1 MKKILIAAAS
11 FTALSG
17 GLVLAQTQTE
27 TQTNE
32 QDEIQSEIRTS
43 EEEAAQNPPDPR
55 VIAEEL
61 RAKAKRIPRRNLAA
75 ALRAA
80 RDDRDDRART
90 IAARPNLD
98 ALRDDLKRTEAEDAE
113 RDAAEIRSLSN
124 QSFAA
129 APRPTAPPPPPP
141 GIRAMAAS
149 RLRSA
154 DADEVSR
161 ARVPVLLPAELRDRM
176 KVYGMENIYTA
187 TARIDAEARL
197 SISGTCN
204 RVVGGA
210 PDTVAFRK
218 RIAERPRRLAGTG
231 ASYQFSRNDFGVD
244 LSFSKFGCGYVMTL
258 ECGDPGADPRCAA
271 DDYLTGLAQSMILA
285 NPELA
290 GGE

>member
-1 MKKILIAAAS
+1 MKKLLIAAAS
-11 FTALSG
+11 IAALSG
-17 GLVLAQTQTE
+17 GIVLAQTQTE
-27 TQTNE
+27 E
-32 QDEIQSEIRTS
+32 QSDSRTS

-90 IAARPNLD
+90 IVSRPNLD
-98 ALRDDLKRTEAEDAE
+98 ALRADLRRTEAEDSE
-113 RDAAEIRSLSN
+113 REAAETRSLSD
-124 QSFAA
+124 QSFTA
-129 APRPTAPPPPPP
+129 APRQTTPPPPPP
-141 GIRAMAAS
+141 GIRAMSAE
-149 RLRSA
+149 RLRTA
-154 DADEVSR
+154 EAAEVER
-161 ARVPVLLPAELRDRM
+161 ARIPVLLPAELRDRM
-176 KVYGMENIYTA
+176 KIYGMENIYTA
-187 TARIDAEARL
+187 TARIDARAQL

-210 PDTVAFRK
+210 PETIAFRK
-218 RIAERPRRLAGTG
+218 RIAEGPRRLAGTG
-231 ASYQFSRNDFGVD
+231 ASYQISRNDFGVD
-244 LSFSKFGCGYVMTL
+244 LSFSKFGCGYVMTI

-271 DDYLTGLAQSMILA
+271 DDYITGLAQSMILA